1 MNSTTQIKGVHTERN
16 LKKQIMDR
24 WQLYLLLLIPL
35 VYILIF
41 AYLPMVGLVTAFQE
55 YDFTKGVFN
64 SPWVG
69 LQNFKDFFNSYKFPL
84 VFKNTLVISFY
95 GLFAA
100 FPIPIIFALVLNA
113 FPFKK
118 YAKTIQTVTYVP
130 HFISTVII
138 VGLITQLL
146 NYRTGIYGSFFTFF
160 TGGTAPNILA
170 SGLLFKHIFVWS
182 GVWQNTGYSAVIYIA
197 ALSNIDPSLH
207 ESAMID
213 GASRV
218 QRIRY
223 IDFPGIL
230 PTITILL
237 ILATGNIMNTGYEKV
252 LLMQNDLNINYS
264 EIIST
269 YVYKVGLAS
278 GITDFSLSATISMF
292 NSIIN
297 FTLLICVN
305 WIAKRINGSGLF

>member
-1 MNSTTQIKGVHTERN
+1 MDQISMIQ
-16 LKKQIMDR
+16 KKQFKKKIIAR
-24 WQLYLLLLIPL
+24 WQLYLLLVIPIL
-35 VYILIF
+35 YIIIF
-41 AYLPMVGLVTAFQE
+41 AYYPMVGLITAFQDYRFGAGIFE
-55 YDFTKGVFN
+55 SPFVGFENFN
-64 SPWVG
+64 
-69 LQNFKDFFNSYKFPL
+69 KFFQSYKFSL
-84 VFKNTLVISFY
+84 VLRNTLTLSFY
-95 GLFAA
+95 GLFLS

-113 FPFKK
+113 FPLKR
-118 YAKTIQTVTYVP
+118 YAKAIQMVTYVP

-146 NYRTGIYGSFFTFF
+146 NYRTGMYGSLYNLIS
-160 TGGTAPNILA
+160 GENAPNILA
-170 SGLLFKHIFVWS
+170 SGTLFKHIFVLS
-182 GVWQNTGYSAVIYIA
+182 GVWQHTGYNAVIYIA
-197 ALSNIDPSLH
+197 ALAGIDPSLH

-213 GASRV
+213 GASRL

-237 ILATGNIMNTGYEKV
+237 ILATGNIMNVGYEKV

-278 GITDFSLSATISMF
+278 GITDFSLSTAISMF
-292 NSIIN
+292 NSVIN
-297 FTLLICVN
+297 FSLLLTVN
-305 WIAKRINGSGLF
+305 WIAKKLNGSGIF